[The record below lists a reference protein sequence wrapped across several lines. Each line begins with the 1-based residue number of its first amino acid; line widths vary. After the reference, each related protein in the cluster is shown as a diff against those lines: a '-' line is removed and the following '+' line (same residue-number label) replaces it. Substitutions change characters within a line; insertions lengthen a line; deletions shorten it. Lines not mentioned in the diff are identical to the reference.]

1 MDYTMENEDSRPYDL
16 IVFGATGFTGALVVE
31 YLASLN
37 INIEWAIAGR
47 SLSKLDEVKA
57 SLGITALPTI
67 VADSSD
73 PDSLRAMVEQTRVV
87 ISTVGPYALHGT
99 PLIMACAEAGT
110 HYCDL
115 TGEAQWMASVYDKA
129 TAAANETGARLVHC
143 CGFDCIP
150 SDMGVFFAQ
159 QTMQDLHG
167 CYATEVSGRMGRQK
181 GAVSGGTVASMM
193 LAVEQGASDPV
204 ARKALQDPYSLY
216 PPEIAPGLDGAD
228 QSGVRW
234 DDKFQSWTGPF
245 VMAAINTKVVRRSN
259 ALGSLLY
266 GSDFRYE
273 EATLADNR
281 RSALMIAAGSALALL
296 LFALPP
302 TRYLLKK
309 QLPKPGEGPSKTV
322 RENGFFE
329 FFVHAHH
336 PEDQDKDVRVLVK
349 GKRDPGYGATARM
362 LAQAG
367 LCLAL
372 DDLSV
377 EGGVW
382 TPASAMGEAFVKR
395 LAEADVTF
403 EVVDL

>member
-1 MDYTMENEDSRPYDL
+1 MDSQNSRPYDL
-16 IVFGATGFTGALVVE
+16 VVFGATGFTGALVAE
-31 YLASLN
+31 YLAGLDAAFS
-37 INIEWAIAGR
+37 WAIAGR
-47 SLSKLDEVKA
+47 SLSKLENVKQRIGV
-57 SLGITALPTI
+57 SSLPTI
-67 VADSSD
+67 VADSAD
-73 PDSLRAMVEQTRVV
+73 PESLRAMVEQARVV
-87 ISTVGPYALHGT
+87 ISTVGPYALYGT

-129 TAAANETGARLVHC
+129 TTAANETGARLVHT

-159 QTMQDLHG
+159 QTMLDLHG
-167 CYATEVSGRMGRQK
+167 CYAKAVSGRMGRQK

-193 LAVEQGASDPV
+193 LAVEQGASDPM

-216 PPEIAPGLDGAD
+216 PPEIAPGLDGSD

-281 RSALMIAAGSALALL
+281 RGAMLVAAGSALALL
-296 LFALPP
+296 LFVLKP
-302 TRYLLKK
+302 TRYLLKR

-322 RENGFFE
+322 RETGFFE

-336 PEDQDKDVRVLVK
+336 PEDTSKDVRVLVK
-349 GKRDPGYGATARM
+349 GQRDPGYGATARM

-367 LCLAL
+367 LCLAF
-372 DDLSV
+372 DDLTV

-382 TPASAMGEAFVKR
+382 TPASAMGDALVKR
-395 LAEADVTF
+395 LADADVTF

>member
-99 PLIMACAEAGT
+99 PLIMACAEVGT

-115 TGEAQWMASVYDKA
+115 TGEAQWMASVYEKA

-322 RENGFFE
+322 RENGQGPS
-329 FFVHAHH
+329 HH